1 MPEYLVALSSERL
14 LRITAPDEES
24 AREKAE
30 TKANRDGNHW
40 SAQSAWLT
48 KTGEK

>member
-14 LRITAPDEES
+14 LRITATDEIE

-40 SAQSAWLT
+40 SAQNAWLT
-48 KTGEK
+48 KTGEN

>member
-1 MPEYLVALSSERL
+1 MTEYLVALSSERL

-30 TKANRDGNHW
+30 TKANRDGNNW
-40 SAQSAWLT
+40 SAVSAWPT
-48 KTGEK
+48 KTGDK

>member
-14 LRITAPDEES
+14 IRIKATDETE
-24 AREKAE
+24 AQEKAA

-40 SAQSAWLT
+40 SAVNAWLT

>member
-14 LRITAPDEES
+14 LRIKAADETE

-40 SAQSAWLT
+40 SANNAWLT
-48 KTGEK
+48 TGEK